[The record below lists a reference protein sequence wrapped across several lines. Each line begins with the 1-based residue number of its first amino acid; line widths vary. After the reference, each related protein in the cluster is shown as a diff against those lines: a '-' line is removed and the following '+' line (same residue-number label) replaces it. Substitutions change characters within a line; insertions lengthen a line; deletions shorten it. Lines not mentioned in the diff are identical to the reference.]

1 MRHLLYLPLMLVLSA
16 AQLRAA
22 DEPLPPLHIVAFGD
36 SITGNRPGEAYHQHY
51 MKWIDLLGL
60 MLEAHSG
67 RQVNVSNAGYAGDAT
82 AKRGDRPGAI
92 NRFEEEVIAA
102 QPDLVVVLIG
112 GNDAGGRV
120 PTEETEANLRTLLS
134 AMKTADLR
142 VITLQYAG
150 LFDDGEGGTTGW
162 THLVDNNELIAA
174 ISTDLDIPS
183 VALQPHFDAAA
194 KHYGSH
200 RSLVNDKDRVHLA
213 PGGEI
218 VTARATFQALRQLGW
233 FSPEQP
239 AD

>member
-1 MRHLLYLPLMLVLSA
+1 MRYFLSLPLLLMISC

-22 DEPLPPLHIVAFGD
+22 EEPLQIVAFGD

-60 MLEAHSG
+60 MLEAHTG
-67 RQVNVSNAGYAGDAT
+67 RSVQVSNAGYAGDAT

-92 NRFEEEVIAA
+92 NRYQAEVIEPA
-102 QPDLVVVLIG
+102 PDLVVVLIG

-120 PTEETEANLRTLLS
+120 PSEETAENLRSMLS
-134 AMKTADLR
+134 AMQAAELR

-162 THLVDNNELIAA
+162 THLVDTNPLIAE
-174 ISTDLDIPS
+174 ISAELDIPS
-183 VALQPHFDAAA
+183 VALQPHFDQAAA
-194 KHYGSH
+194 SYGSH
-200 RSLVNDKDRVHLA
+200 RPLVNHQDRVHLA

-218 VTARATFQALRQLGW
+218 VTARATFQALRELNW
-233 FSPEQP
+233 FAP
-239 AD
+239 ASVSE

>member
-1 MRHLLYLPLMLVLSA
+1 MRHLLLIPLLLIIAA

-22 DEPLPPLHIVAFGD
+22 DDAQPPLHIIAFGD

-67 RQVNVSNAGYAGDAT
+67 RSVQVSNAGYAGDAT

-92 NRFEEEVIAA
+92 NRFQEEVIDR

-120 PTEETEANLRTLLS
+120 PTEETAANLRSMLG
-134 AMKTADLR
+134 AMKEAELQ

-150 LFDDGEGGTTGW
+150 LFADGEEGTTGW
-162 THLVDNNELIAA
+162 THLVDNNELIAE
-174 ISTDLDIPS
+174 ISAELEIPS

-194 KHYGSH
+194 EHYGSH
-200 RSLVNDKDRVHLA
+200 RPLVNHQDRVHLA

-218 VTARATFQALRQLGW
+218 VTARATFQALRELGW
-233 FSPEQP
+233 FAAAE
-239 AD
+239 